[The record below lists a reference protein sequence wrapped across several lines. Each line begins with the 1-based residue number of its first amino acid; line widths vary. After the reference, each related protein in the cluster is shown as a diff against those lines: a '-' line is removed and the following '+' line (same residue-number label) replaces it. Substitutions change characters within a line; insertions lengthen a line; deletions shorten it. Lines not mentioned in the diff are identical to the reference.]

1 MTWKKSNAG
10 YLNLSNNNND
20 NGQDHKEG
28 FCGKKEFHGQNK
40 SQKCLFKVK
49 HKINQVSLP

>member
-1 MTWKKSNAG
+1 MLMIWKKSNAG

-28 FCGKKEFHGQNK
+28 FCGKKGFHSQNK
-40 SQKCLFKVK
+40 FQKCLFKVK
-49 HKINQVSLP
+49 HKIN